1 MRKGP
6 KLFYIFLLSLLLLP
20 AFSPAIQ
27 ASNDF
32 IDMERWQNPAEL
44 DDFLHLFAELEYKLF
59 DALET
64 VTLRYFY
71 EGQEELDGVKVDR
84 VIMEG
89 SLPEQED
96 QKLVFWIDDEGN
108 LVKVMDEMSQ
118 EEIPPMFAGLVTM
131 AFFVPFYIIEDLQ
144 IEALENGE
152 LNDMKITPTETQDQ
166 LVGGLEATVTTYTAI
181 FKDDD
186 GADQEA
192 TYRIGDFGDFQM
204 MVSFK
209 IPNAEEPDREYIEFE
224 ITKIT
229 RR

>member
-1 MRKGP
+1 MRQGP
-6 KLFYIFLLSLLLLP
+6 KLFYFCLISLLLFP

-32 IDMERWQNPAEL
+32 IDLERWQNPAEL
-44 DDFLHLFAELEYKLF
+44 DDFLHLFSELEYKLF

-64 VTLRYFY
+64 VTLRYLY

-84 VIMEG
+84 VILEG

-108 LVKVMDEMSQ
+108 LVKVIDEMSQ

-131 AFFVPFYIIEDLQ
+131 VFFVPFYIIEDLQ
-144 IEALENGE
+144 VDALEKGE
-152 LNDMKITPTETQDQ
+152 LNDMQITPTDTQDQ
-166 LVGGLEATVTTYTAI
+166 LVGGLEAKVTTYNAI
-181 FKDDD
+181 FKDED
-186 GADQEA
+186 GVDQEA

-209 IPNAEEPDREYIEFE
+209 IPNAEEPDREFMEFE
-224 ITKIT
+224 ITKII

>member
-1 MRKGP
+1 MRQGP
-6 KLFYIFLLSLLLLP
+6 KLLYFCLISLLLFP
-20 AFSPAIQ
+20 AFSPAIH

-32 IDMERWQNPAEL
+32 IDLERWQNPAEL

-71 EGQEELDGVKVDR
+71 EGQEELDGVNVDR
-84 VIMEG
+84 VILEG

-96 QKLVFWIDDEGN
+96 QKLVFWIDEEGN
-108 LVKVMDEMSQ
+108 LVKVMDEISQ

-152 LNDMKITPTETQDQ
+152 LEDMTITPTETQDQ
-166 LVGGLEATVTTYTAI
+166 LIGGLEATVVTYTAI
-181 FKDDD
+181 FKDED
-186 GADQEA
+186 GVDREA
-192 TYRIGDFGDFQM
+192 TYRVGDFGDFQM

-209 IPNAEEPDREYIEFE
+209 IPNDEEPDREYIEFE
-224 ITKIT
+224 IIKIT